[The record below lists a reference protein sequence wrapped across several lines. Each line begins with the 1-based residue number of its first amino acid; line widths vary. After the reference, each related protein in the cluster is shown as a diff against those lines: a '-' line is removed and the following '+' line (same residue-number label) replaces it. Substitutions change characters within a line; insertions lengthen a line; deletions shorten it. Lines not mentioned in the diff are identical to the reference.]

1 MNRKWLTGV
10 VIVACLAGS
19 ALWAYRERQASSSAS
34 GSLTVTPAV
43 VEVQR
48 GESDTAHASVV
59 LKNSGSRAIHIGKVE
74 TSCHCTSVDAI
85 ERMDLA
91 PGQSTT
97 LQLKLQ
103 LPSFG
108 KQEASVTIHTDSSI
122 SPRIRIPVKMQGA
135 EIHPPYFLTQASGV
149 RHAMTTGEDR
159 RVEFEVSAVES
170 PGTPWMTGMDTSNAG
185 FSVVSCESSITTQY
199 DDKALHRT
207 YHCVLDVS
215 QYIPGE
221 TLRGTLRPRC
231 RSESMKPLPL
241 IPVTISSSATA
252 KAIPSQLFISRK
264 ARQSPPLHKTVVI
277 ETATN
282 TASPVR
288 EVTASVDWVQVER
301 IPSDERHPAYRV
313 TITPPANPPADLEA
327 SVLFQFNV
335 ASLPAITVPLIF
347 E

>member
-135 EIHPPYFLTQASGV
+135 EIHPPYFLTQASGLSTA
-149 RHAMTTGEDR
+149 R
-159 RVEFEVSAVES
+159 
-170 PGTPWMTGMDTSNAG
+170 TSN
-185 FSVVSCESSITTQY
+185 STRRSS
-199 DDKALHRT
+199 
-207 YHCVLDVS
+207 
-215 QYIPGE
+215 P
-221 TLRGTLRPRC
+221 
-231 RSESMKPLPL
+231 
-241 IPVTISSSATA
+241 
-252 KAIPSQLFISRK
+252 
-264 ARQSPPLHKTVVI
+264 VVI
-277 ETATN
+277 AW
-282 TASPVR
+282 R
-288 EVTASVDWVQVER
+288 
-301 IPSDERHPAYRV
+301 
-313 TITPPANPPADLEA
+313 TPEA
-327 SVLFQFNV
+327 
-335 ASLPAITVPLIF
+335 
-347 E
+347 